1 MRQAASSS
9 LAVFCKS
16 VDLSLYLSLTKY
28 SYDAIVIGSLSS
40 NATADNST
48 TFAADQFV
56 LEAWSH
62 GKAIGAIGGGGMMF
76 LSSIGLT
83 VNPALGIFND
93 NAAAV
98 TGDLLDVLSG
108 PVRFPQRF
116 PVDDASIC
124 Q

>member
-1 MRQAASSS
+1 VCRPFN
-9 LAVFCKS
+9 LPN
-16 VDLSLYLSLTKY
+16 LPLTEY
-28 SYDAIVIGSLSS
+28 SYDAIVTGSLSL
-40 NATADNST
+40 NTTADNST

-62 GKAIGAIGGGGMMF
+62 GKAIGAIGGRGVKFMD
-76 LSSIGLT
+76 SIGLT
-83 VNPALGIFND
+83 IDPASGIFND

-116 PVDDASIC
+116 PVDDANIC